1 MCAWLLCAKYLVKK
15 IKFECIQVMKS
26 FELVGHGLF
35 DQLCFSIY
43 NAFIFVLINL
53 WMSKV
58 IRKILLYLIIN
69 VECYL
74 KFKTE
79 ENIKSDQ
86 SYLR

>member
-1 MCAWLLCAKYLVKK
+1 MVNVCKIFGKK
-15 IKFECIQVMKS
+15 IKLECIQVMKS
-26 FELVGHGLF
+26 SELVGHGLF
-35 DQLCFSIY
+35 DQLSCFSIH

-58 IRKILLYLIIN
+58 IRKILLHLIIN

-86 SYLR
+86 SWLR